1 MQKAKSVVYAT
12 TLSISQT
19 HKQLQTTL
27 KETHNGSP
35 NDNNQYLIITT
46 SIDQATNS
54 GAETMVH
61 WHCVLL
67 QKLSAT
73 S

>member
-19 HKQLQTTL
+19 RKQLQTSL
-27 KETHNGSP
+27 KKHSGSP
-35 NDNNQYLIITT
+35 NDNNQYLIITS
-46 SIDQATNS
+46 SIDQETDF
-54 GAETMVH
+54 GAEIMVP
-61 WHCVLL
+61 WHYVLL
-67 QKLSAT
+67 QKLGAT